1 MIKSLRRWFA
11 KLEVSLNWSPDGR
24 RHFSSNEQRNKNPG
38 ILTAVIRMAYSER
51 SGGGLQPIPAG
62 DKLAFREAIHERTS
76 CTSTRSIHDRQ
87 TNPGRNYEVVGEV
100 RVSSAA
106 DIAVAVRKAC
116 GAIYAVIRTSL
127 VICLALFTYLANG
140 YA

>member
-1 MIKSLRRWFA
+1 MSAQAARR
-11 KLEVSLNWSPDGR
+11 LDQSTIVS
-24 RHFSSNEQRNKNPG
+24 
-38 ILTAVIRMAYSER
+38 
-51 SGGGLQPIPAG
+51 
-62 DKLAFREAIHERTS
+62 
-76 CTSTRSIHDRQ
+76 

-106 DIAVAVRKAC
+106 DIAVAVRQAR